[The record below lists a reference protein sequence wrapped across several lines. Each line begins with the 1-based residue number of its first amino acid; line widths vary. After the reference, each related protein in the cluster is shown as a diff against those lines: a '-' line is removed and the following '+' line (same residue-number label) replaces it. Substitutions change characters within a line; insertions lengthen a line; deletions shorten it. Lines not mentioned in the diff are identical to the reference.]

1 MQQSCRGLLSRAQV
15 GAFTAHQSAFL
26 LGPGRRIRGSVNW
39 NSNVV
44 VNALDFD
51 LGLGLGLDLDLTS
64 VATRGEACHGILG
77 RLRLPTNPVP
87 LPPLRREPQMA
98 DRV

>member
-44 VNALDFD
+44 VNALD
-51 LGLGLGLDLDLTS
+51 LGLELDLTS
-64 VATRGEACHGILG
+64 AATFAARAADG
-77 RLRLPTNPVP
+77 RSCLKDRIGVEQDP
-87 LPPLRREPQMA
+87 LKF
-98 DRV
+98 

>member
-1 MQQSCRGLLSRAQV
+1 MLPPLEMQQSCRGLLSRAQV

-44 VNALDFD
+44 VNALD
-51 LGLGLGLDLDLTS
+51 LGLELDLTS
-64 VATRGEACHGILG
+64 AATRGEACHGILG